1 MEVKKEDD
9 DLRLLAKKYG
19 KKAAFTIEIT
29 EHVTHSFEGN
39 KVLEI
44 MSFLPCEVP

>member
-1 MEVKKEDD
+1 LTFHM
-9 DLRLLAKKYG
+9 
-19 KKAAFTIEIT
+19 TIT

-44 MSFLPCEVP
+44 LNFVIQ